1 LADLILFI
9 ACSIIL
15 LSILLTFIRLIKGPD
30 YMNRVVAFDVMT
42 ISSISLIIFISYFLK
57 RSIYIDVSLVYA
69 LLSFIGVIAVA
80 RFSEKGD
87 LDD

>member
-1 LADLILFI
+1 MADLILFI